1 MWVGDRERSL
11 APGPQGTAWGDA
23 ASRPS
28 RQRLPCNHAP
38 DRLQMAGPS
47 TVQDGLVAWSSTHSV
62 GPASEWKPEVRG
74 AGQRSPGQVRSPG
87 RSGLGTWASVFPCL
101 HSEAA
106 ITHLLGSPWKCNK
119 MTGCLTITM
128 CVWEWT
134 GSS

>member
-47 TVQDGLVAWSSTHSV
+47 TVQDGLVAWVLHTLRRASLGVEAGGQGSRTAARRVLGPWTRAEPGAVPGPVWAWHMGLSV
-62 GPASEWKPEVRG
+62 SMFA
-74 AGQRSPGQVRSPG
+74 Q
-87 RSGLGTWASVFPCL
+87 
-101 HSEAA
+101 
-106 ITHLLGSPWKCNK
+106 
-119 MTGCLTITM
+119 
-128 CVWEWT
+128 
-134 GSS
+134 

>member
-47 TVQDGLVAWSSTHSV
+47 TVQDGLVA
-62 GPASEWKPEVRG
+62 
-74 AGQRSPGQVRSPG
+74 
-87 RSGLGTWASVFPCL
+87 
-101 HSEAA
+101 
-106 ITHLLGSPWKCNK
+106 
-119 MTGCLTITM
+119 
-128 CVWEWT
+128 
-134 GSS
+134 